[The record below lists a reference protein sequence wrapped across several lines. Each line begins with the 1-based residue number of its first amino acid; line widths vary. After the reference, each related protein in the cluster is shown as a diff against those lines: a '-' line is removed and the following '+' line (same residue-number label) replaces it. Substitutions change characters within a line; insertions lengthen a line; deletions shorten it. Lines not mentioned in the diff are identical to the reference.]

1 MTTRAEIRAAATQTA
16 YPWKASLRTLVQVGI
31 PAFVTLV
38 GVLPLI
44 IQIILEEVGEQMP
57 DGLRLWLV
65 GAATLLTAVATA
77 LARIMAIPAVNA
89 FLTRWGLGATPKQ
102 G

>member
-1 MTTRAEIRAAATQTA
+1 MTTRAELRATTQTD
-16 YPWKASLRTLVQVGI
+16 YPWKATLRTLVQVGI

-38 GVLPLI
+38 GILPLI
-44 IQIILEEVGEQMP
+44 IQIILDEIGEQMP

>member
-1 MTTRAEIRAAATQTA
+1 MTTRAELRATTQTD
-16 YPWKASLRTLVQVGI
+16 YPWKATLRTLVQVGI

-38 GVLPLI
+38 GILPLI
-44 IQIILEEVGEQMP
+44 IQIILEELGEQMP

-65 GAATLLTAVATA
+65 GVAALLTAVATA

>member
-1 MTTRAEIRAAATQTA
+1 MTTRAELRAATQTA

-38 GVLPLI
+38 GVVPLI

>member
-1 MTTRAEIRAAATQTA
+1 MSTRAELRATTQTD
-16 YPWKASLRTLVQVGI
+16 YPWKATLRTLVQVGI

-38 GVLPLI
+38 GILPLI
-44 IQIILEEVGEQMP
+44 IQIILEELGEQMP

-65 GAATLLTAVATA
+65 GAAALLTAVATA
-77 LARIMAIPAVNA
+77 LARIMAIPTVNA
-89 FLTRWGLGATPKQ
+89 FLTRWGLGAAPKQ